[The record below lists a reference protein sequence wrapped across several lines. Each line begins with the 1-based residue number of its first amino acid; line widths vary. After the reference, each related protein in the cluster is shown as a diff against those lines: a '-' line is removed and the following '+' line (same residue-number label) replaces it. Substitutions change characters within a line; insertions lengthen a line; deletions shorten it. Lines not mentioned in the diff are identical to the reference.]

1 MASCTLPSCLCRCIA
16 AALVVSL
23 SLFPIA
29 ANAAEQDD
37 PAAAGTQNSQ
47 PASSGPNTTADNRDA
62 LPDSPG
68 AAQQTSSGPQE
79 SNAPASQ
86 QPAPAPQQKAAQR
99 QEPVGTAA
107 AGVENTAGIAASKP
121 AGVAIAPPKQRRVR
135 QLVIKL
141 GVIAGAGAAL
151 GTVMALSKGSP
162 STPPGSR

>member
-1 MASCTLPSCLCRCIA
+1 MASCTLPSCLWRCIA

-23 SLFPIA
+23 SFFPIA
-29 ANAAEQDD
+29 ANAAEQDV

-47 PASSGPNTTADNRDA
+47 PASSGSSTTANNNDP
-62 LPDSPG
+62 LPDSPS
-68 AAQQTSSGPQE
+68 AAQQASSGSQE
-79 SNAPASQ
+79 TNVSASQ
-86 QPAPAPQQKAAQR
+86 QPAPAPQQKTAQR